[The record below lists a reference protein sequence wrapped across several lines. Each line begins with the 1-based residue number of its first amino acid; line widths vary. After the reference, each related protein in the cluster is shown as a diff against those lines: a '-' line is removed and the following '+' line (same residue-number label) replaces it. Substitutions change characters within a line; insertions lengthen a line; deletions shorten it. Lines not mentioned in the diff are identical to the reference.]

1 MIDRVFAAALISLIC
16 LPLQFSMAQPTVE
29 ECGSAKSEITCSFFF
44 NKLDA
49 AFKDRETLYTLRKF
63 FFQGE
68 MIPITIGVFTT
79 LAIKNSPNIS
89 CSSPDFIYRQTTI
102 DNVPSKDDVC
112 SVLPCTSHQK
122 SWRHQWSRTILS
134 FITAREH
141 LDLLQDTNSAAYSL
155 ARFNSFDSSV
165 FSRELETGELEVDGQ
180 ANNSQIS
187 SGRKSIYLSLKIDF
201 LPCLPDEEVL
211 LTAMNDI
218 LIWVSF

>member
-1 MIDRVFAAALISLIC
+1 MLLQKMTCAQCFHAPLTRSLGDTNGAE
-16 LPLQFSMAQPTVE
+16 P
-29 ECGSAKSEITCSFFF
+29 
-44 NKLDA
+44 
-49 AFKDRETLYTLRKF
+49 
-63 FFQGE
+63 
-68 MIPITIGVFTT
+68 
-79 LAIKNSPNIS
+79 
-89 CSSPDFIYRQTTI
+89 
-102 DNVPSKDDVC
+102 
-112 SVLPCTSHQK
+112 
-122 SWRHQWSRTILS
+122 

-211 LTAMNDI
+211 LT
-218 LIWVSF
+218 LIWVSFS